1 MTNEQ
6 IIFNNSVIL
15 MEKGIIG
22 TTGRTFEVE
31 NEEGTKK
38 TIQEPEPIHTYGAWK
53 SRGYTVKKGQKAIAK
68 FPIWRHQGA
77 GKRKNRNTGE
87 EEDTAEKMYLTD
99 AFFFSKSQVEPIE
112 NRPTEP
118 IRFS

>member
-68 FPIWRHQGA
+68 FPIWRHHNA
-77 GKRKNRNTGE
+77 GTRINKKSGKE
-87 EEDTAEKMYLTD
+87 ESTEEKMFLTD
-99 AFFFSKSQVEPIE
+99 AFFFAMSQVEPLVD
-112 NRPTEP
+112 
-118 IRFS
+118 SDKKGS